1 MVNGALQCK
10 NIKCQNI
17 RDSSAAGRDYK
28 TNLLISGCSLVVS
41 VLAFYSNNPSSNPA
55 DVYSFSVKFV
65 FEKNENIQKEAGVGP
80 FLNKKNKFVWQ
91 FAEMSLD
98 LLLLKS
104 PMEQAI

>member
-1 MVNGALQCK
+1 M
-10 NIKCQNI
+10 
-17 RDSSAAGRDYK
+17 
-28 TNLLISGCSLVVS
+28 VS
-41 VLAFYSNNPSSNPA
+41 VIAFYSDESSLNPTDA
-55 DVYSFSVKFV
+55 YIFSVKFV
-65 FEKNENIQKEAGVGP
+65 FEKYENKQKEAGVGP